1 MDRLTK
7 KDFKFD
13 MLNIINGR
21 NKYCE
26 IDDIMKALQSYEDT
40 GLTPEEIEQLKSENA
55 ESMKL
60 LTIAA
65 TEIQSEKHCHTCIN
79 FIEEQGMGMI
89 RCSRPECDL
98 HNNCWQWQYQDRY
111 DKLMKESEV
120 SK

>member
-1 MDRLTK
+1 MIFETTK
-7 KDFKFD
+7 KMTYKEQVAFELGYRKS
-13 MLNIINGR
+13 L
-21 NKYCE
+21 
-26 IDDIMKALQSYEDT
+26 
-40 GLTPEEIEQLKSENA
+40 EEIEQLKSENA

-60 LTIAA
+60 LAIAA

-111 DKLMKESEV
+111 DKLMKE
-120 SK
+120 